1 MKKVLSVLLT
11 LAMIFSLI
19 PMGTFTLTAS
29 ALTEGYYTYTVTD
42 SKATITAVD
51 TSISGDVIIPS
62 TLGGYPVTSIG
73 TRAFFWCEDVTSVT
87 IPDGVTSIDEGA
99 FDCCTNVQSITI
111 PASVTSIGERAFAWC
126 ENLTSITI
134 PVG

>member
-62 TLGGYPVTSIG
+62 TLGGYPVTSI
-73 TRAFFWCEDVTSVT
+73 
-87 IPDGVTSIDEGA
+87 DEGA